1 MQRPS
6 TSRRVNWDDGVQFSL
21 WSFKCA
27 RLGGRA
33 RQAGV
38 DLRRS
43 EGIHRHVARGGDGHV
58 SGGENPRIDGDV
70 AGCEWSAFCGES
82 AVVLATVKDARRR
95 FAVAFGHP

>member
-1 MQRPS
+1 MRLNEPTKWPFFLTRHGRGLGRILCRRSNGRCCTLGAGQHRQ
-6 TSRRVNWDDGVQFSL
+6 TSRLTQCNG
-21 WSFKCA
+21 
-27 RLGGRA
+27 
-33 RQAGV
+33 
-38 DLRRS
+38 S
-43 EGIHRHVARGGDGHV
+43 EPGV